1 MLRSLFLLHF
11 LYEKLYRFG
20 IGFIM
25 RFIWILCGNAGLNK
39 LFWEFIRTEMALLL
53 GLRGI
58 SDLFLGLFY
67 LELGV
72 ELG

>member
-1 MLRSLFLLHF
+1 
-11 LYEKLYRFG
+11 
-20 IGFIM
+20 M
-25 RFIWILCGNAGLNK
+25 RFMWVLYGDAGLNN
-39 LFWEFIRTEMALLL
+39 LFWGFIRAEMALLL
-53 GLRGI
+53 GVRGI